1 MKAEVGQDAAGRWA
15 WMVRDD
21 DGLVVASGDDLP
33 GAWLAEEAALNFID
47 TAHRI
52 SRRAAE
58 RR

>member
-33 GAWLAEEAALNFID
+33 GAWLAEEAALNFIETVD
-47 TAHRI
+47 RVR
-52 SRRAAE
+52 RRAADG
-58 RR
+58 R